1 MGVEGIGSALA
12 SQVSGSQSTTTGKSG
27 SDLTISDFFQLM
39 AAQLQ
44 NQSMYDT
51 VDNAEF
57 MSQMVQF
64 STLSQM
70 EELSNAFQSNLAV
83 SMIGKTVN
91 VSAKDGH
98 GVTQAMT
105 GVVSQVSYSDG
116 SPQLMVNGQ
125 NYKLADVTEVTA
137 GNTAAASQA
146 AG

>member
-1 MGVEGIGSALA
+1 MGVEGIGAALSAQA
-12 SQVSGSQSTTTGKSG
+12 SGAQAAGFGNSNLQIG
-27 SDLTISDFFQLM
+27 DFFKLI

-70 EELSNAFQSNLAV
+70 EDLSKAFQSNLAV

-91 VSAKDGH
+91 VTAEDESGAR
-98 GVTQAMT
+98 TALT
-105 GVVSQVSYSDG
+105 GVVSQVSYEDG
-116 SPQLMVNGQ
+116 TPRLLVGGSY
-125 NYKLADVTEVTA
+125 YKMADVTEVGMVSSA
-137 GNTAAASQA
+137 GAAAQ
-146 AG
+146 G

>member
-1 MGVEGIGSALA
+1 LGVEGIGSAYTPQAPSAQSA
-12 SQVSGSQSTTTGKSG
+12 SFSGSNLK
-27 SDLTISDFFQLM
+27 ISDFFQLI

-91 VSAKDGH
+91 VT
-98 GVTQAMT
+98 TQDDRGMRGTTT
-105 GVVSQVSYSDG
+105 GMVSQVRYEEG
-116 SPQLMVNGQ
+116 VPRLLVNGAFY
-125 NYKLADVTEVTA
+125 NMADVTEVSTGNSA
-137 GNTAAASQA
+137 GAAQS
-146 AG
+146 

>member
-1 MGVEGIGSALA
+1 MGVEGIGSAFSAQA
-12 SQVSGSQSTTTGKSG
+12 SGAQASGLGKS
-27 SDLTISDFFQLM
+27 DLKISDFFQLI

-70 EELSNAFQSNLAV
+70 EELSSAFQSNLAV

-91 VSAKDGH
+91 VTTENDQG
-98 GVTQAMT
+98 TRTAMT
-105 GVVSQVSYSDG
+105 GVVSQVNYQEG
-116 SPQLMVNGQ
+116 VPRLMVNGSF
-125 NYKLADVTEVTA
+125 YKMADVTEVGMANSAGTA
-137 GNTAAASQA
+137 QG
-146 AG
+146 

>member
-1 MGVEGIGSALA
+1 MGVEGISSALSA
-12 SQVSGSQSTTTGKSG
+12 QTSGSQAASFGNSN
-27 SDLTISDFFQLM
+27 LTISDFFQLI

-70 EELSNAFQSNLAV
+70 EELSGAFQTNLAV

-91 VSAKDGH
+91 VTAENDQ
-98 GVTQAMT
+98 GVRQTAT
-105 GVVSQVSYSDG
+105 GVVSQVSYNEG
-116 SPQLMVNGQ
+116 KPQLLVNGTY
-125 NYKLADVTEVTA
+125 YKMADVTEV
-137 GNTAAASQA
+137 GISNTAVAAQ
-146 AG
+146 

>member
-1 MGVEGIGSALA
+1 MGVESIGSASSAQA
-12 SQVSGSQSTTTGKSG
+12 SGAQAVSFGKS
-27 SDLTISDFFQLM
+27 DLKISDFFQLI

-44 NQSMYDT
+44 NQSMYNT

-91 VSAKDGH
+91 VTTENNQG
-98 GVTQAMT
+98 TRTTMT
-105 GVVSQVSYSDG
+105 GVVSQVSYEEG
-116 SPQLMVNGQ
+116 VPRLMVNGSF
-125 NYKLADVTEVTA
+125 YKMADVTDVGMANSSGTA
-137 GNTAAASQA
+137 QG
-146 AG
+146 

>member
-12 SQVSGSQSTTTGKSG
+12 GQVSNPQSGAGLGGTN
-27 SDLTISDFFQLM
+27 LTISDFFKLM

-83 SMIGKTVN
+83 SMIGKTVH
-91 VSAKDGH
+91 VTTEDEG
-98 GVTQAMT
+98 GVRQALT

-116 SPQLMVNGQ
+116 APQLMVNGQ
-125 NYKLADVTEVTA
+125 YYKLANVTEVSTDS
-137 GNTAAASQA
+137 GAAAMA

>member
-1 MGVEGIGSALA
+1 MGVEGIGSAFSAQA
-12 SQVSGSQSTTTGKSG
+12 SGAQASSFGN
-27 SDLTISDFFQLM
+27 SDLKISDFFQLI

-70 EELSNAFQSNLAV
+70 EELSGAFQSNLAV

-91 VSAKDGH
+91 VTTENDLG
-98 GVTQAMT
+98 TRTTTT
-105 GVVSQVSYSDG
+105 GVVSQVSYEEG
-116 SPQLMVNGQ
+116 VPRLMVNGSF
-125 NYKLADVTEVTA
+125 YKMADVTDVGMANSSGTA
-137 GNTAAASQA
+137 QG
-146 AG
+146 

>member
-1 MGVEGIGSALA
+1 LGVEGIGSAFSTQA
-12 SQVSGSQSTTTGKSG
+12 SSAQAVSFGN
-27 SDLTISDFFQLM
+27 SDLKISDFFQLI

-91 VSAKDGH
+91 VSMEDARGARST
-98 GVTQAMT
+98 VT
-105 GVVSQVSYSDG
+105 GIVSQVNYDEG
-116 SPQLMVNGQ
+116 VPRLMVNGAF
-125 NYKLADVTEVTA
+125 YKMADVTEV
-137 GNTAAASQA
+137 GMASA
-146 AG
+146 AGTAEG

>member
-12 SQVSGSQSTTTGKSG
+12 SQISGSQSAAAGKG
-27 SDLTISDFFQLM
+27 GTNLTISDFFKLM

-91 VSAKDGH
+91 VSMEDARGARSTRRSWA
-98 GVTQAMT
+98 GGSRRT
-105 GVVSQVSYSDG
+105 GSRRG
-116 SPQLMVNGQ
+116 S
-125 NYKLADVTEVTA
+125 
-137 GNTAAASQA
+137 
-146 AG
+146 

>member
-12 SQVSGSQSTTTGKSG
+12 SQISGSQSAAAAKGGTN
-27 SDLTISDFFQLM
+27 LTISDFFKLM

-83 SMIGKTVN
+83 SMIGKAVN
-91 VSAKDGH
+91 ISAKDDH
-98 GVTQAMT
+98 GEKQALS
-105 GVVSQVSYSDG
+105 GIVSQVSYTDG

-125 NYKLADVTEVTA
+125 YYKLADVTEVGT
-137 GNTAAASQA
+137 GNTAQTTA

>member
-1 MGVEGIGSALA
+1 LGVEGIGSAFTPQA
-12 SQVSGSQSTTTGKSG
+12 SGAQAANFGNSNLQ
-27 SDLTISDFFQLM
+27 ISDFFQLI

-91 VSAKDGH
+91 VTTEDDH
-98 GVTQAMT
+98 GARNTMT
-105 GVVSQVSYSDG
+105 GVVSQVSYDAGVPS
-116 SPQLMVNGQ
+116 LMVNGEF
-125 NYKLADVTEVTA
+125 YKMADVTEVGMVNSA
-137 GNTAAASQA
+137 GAAE
-146 AG
+146 G

>member
-12 SQVSGSQSTTTGKSG
+12 SQISGSQSAAAAKGGTN
-27 SDLTISDFFQLM
+27 LTISDFFKLM

-64 STLSQM
+64 STLSQT

-83 SMIGKTVN
+83 SMIGKNVN
-91 VSAKDGH
+91 ITTEDNQ
-98 GVTQAMT
+98 GVRRTMT
-105 GVVSQVSYSDG
+105 GLVSQVKYSDG
-116 SPQLMVNGQ
+116 APQLQVNGVY
-125 NYKLADVTEVTA
+125 YKMSEVTEV
-137 GNTAAASQA
+137 GMNNAAAVA
-146 AG
+146 EG

>member
-1 MGVEGIGSALA
+1 MGVEGIGSAFSAQA
-12 SQVSGSQSTTTGKSG
+12 SGAKAANFGNSNLK
-27 SDLTISDFFQLM
+27 ISDFFQLI

-57 MSQMVQF
+57 MSQMVLF

-91 VSAKDGH
+91 VTAEDDRGMRSAI
-98 GVTQAMT
+98 T
-105 GVVSQVSYSDG
+105 GVVSQVSYEEG
-116 SPQLMVNGQ
+116 VPRLMVNGAF
-125 NYKLADVTEVTA
+125 YKMADVTEVGMVNPAGTA
-137 GNTAAASQA
+137 QG
-146 AG
+146 

>member
-1 MGVEGIGSALA
+1 MGVEGIGSAFTA
-12 SQVSGSQSTTTGKSG
+12 QTSGTQAAKFGN
-27 SDLTISDFFQLM
+27 SDLNISDFFQLI

-91 VSAKDGH
+91 VTAQDGR
-98 GVTQAMT
+98 GLKTTTT
-105 GVVSQVSYSDG
+105 GIVSQVRYEEG
-116 SPQLMVNGQ
+116 VPRLLVNGAYH
-125 NYKLADVTEVTA
+125 NMADVTEVGIGNSAGTA
-137 GNTAAASQA
+137 QG
-146 AG
+146 

>member
-1 MGVEGIGSALA
+1 LGVEGIGSAFTPQA
-12 SQVSGSQSTTTGKSG
+12 AGAKAANFGN
-27 SDLTISDFFQLM
+27 SDLKISDFFQLI

-70 EELSNAFQSNLAV
+70 EELSGAFQSNLAV

-91 VSAKDGH
+91 VTTQDDRGILSA
-98 GVTQAMT
+98 TT
-105 GVVSQVSYSDG
+105 GVVSQVSYDDG
-116 SPQLMVNGQ
+116 IPRLLVNGAF
-125 NYKLADVTEVTA
+125 YKMADVTDVGM
-137 GNTAAASQA
+137 GNTAGTAQ
-146 AG
+146 G

>member
-1 MGVEGIGSALA
+1 MGVEGIGSAFSTQA
-12 SQVSGSQSTTTGKSG
+12 SGAKAANFGN
-27 SDLTISDFFQLM
+27 SDLNISDFFQLI

-91 VSAKDGH
+91 VSMEDARGAR
-98 GVTQAMT
+98 GSVT
-105 GVVSQVSYSDG
+105 GVVSQVNYDEG
-116 SPQLMVNGQ
+116 VPRLMVNGAF
-125 NYKLADVTEVTA
+125 YDMADVTEV
-137 GNTAAASQA
+137 GMASA
-146 AG
+146 AGTAEG

>member
-1 MGVEGIGSALA
+1 LGVEGIGSALNAQA
-12 SQVSGSQSTTTGKSG
+12 SSAQTPSFGN
-27 SDLTISDFFQLM
+27 SDLKISDFFQLI

-91 VSAKDGH
+91 VTTEDDRGMRS
-98 GVTQAMT
+98 TTT
-105 GVVSQVSYSDG
+105 GVVSQV
-116 SPQLMVNGQ
+116 
-125 NYKLADVTEVTA
+125 NYEEGVPRLLVGGAFYKMADVTEVGMGNSA
-137 GNTAAASQA
+137 GVAQ
-146 AG
+146 G